1 VIGDEP
7 AVASDGWAAN
17 MELLL
22 RARPF
27 ARRVESVDLAP
38 ATTCGRGDARAT
50 SRRRAQLV
58 PFQPPRACSRR
69 GCRRCS
75 VKRFILGAAL
85 VAMSVAGSS
94 HAQTTTVSNTNVARA
109 KVPFGAGERMEYDVK
124 FGVLRVGNAH
134 MEVVALDNL
143 RGRPAWHTAF
153 WVQGGNF
160 MYRVNDVYESW
171 MDAESLSSLRFVQM
185 LEEGGKDTERR
196 FEIYPERA
204 IFIQTSKKPP
214 KEEPSVSQPLDD
226 GSFLYFLRTIPL
238 EVGKTYDFN
247 RYFRPDRNPVRIKVL
262 RKERIKVPAGTF
274 DAIVVQPVIKT
285 KGIFSENGH
294 AEVWLSDDDKHI
306 MLQLKSKLSFGSLN
320 LYLKSYVPSPNP

>member
-1 VIGDEP
+1 VRK
-7 AVASDGWAAN
+7 
-17 MELLL
+17 L
-22 RARPF
+22 
-27 ARRVESVDLAP
+27 
-38 ATTCGRGDARAT
+38 
-50 SRRRAQLV
+50 
-58 PFQPPRACSRR
+58 
-69 GCRRCS
+69 
-75 VKRFILGAAL
+75 ILGAAVL
-85 VAMSVAGSS
+85 AASATQNSP
-94 HAQTTTVSNTNVARA
+94 AQSTPASNTTVATAADKRA
-109 KVPFGAGERMEYDVK
+109 KVPFGPGERMEYDVK

-171 MDAESLSSLRFVQM
+171 MDAETLSSLRFVQM

-262 RKERIKVPAGTF
+262 RKESVKVPAGTF
-274 DAIVVQPVIKT
+274 NAIVVQPVIKT

-294 AEVWLSDDDKHI
+294 AEVWLSDDDRHI